1 MDARVFKELDLP
13 IDRDI
18 FLRNLLRELSG
29 TMEEVI
35 GKEEAAGFIS
45 IVGQHIGEWMNDAYR
60 TALHTD
66 ALNFEQIC
74 NTLVD
79 LKQRINGDFYIISA
93 DKDKIVLGNRC
104 CPFGEKVKDRSSL
117 CMMTSNVFGTVTAE
131 NNGYAKVALHDTIAK
146 GDSECRIVVH
156 LTSNKSSDDD
166 QGREYFKS

>member
-1 MDARVFKELDLP
+1 MEADLFKELDLP
-13 IDRDI
+13 IDRDV

-35 GKEEAAGFIS
+35 GKEEASGFIS
-45 IVGQHIGEWMNDAYR
+45 IVGQHIGEWMNAEYR
-60 TALHTD
+60 R
-66 ALNFEQIC
+66 ALNTDSLSFEQIC

-79 LKQRINGDFYIISA
+79 LKQRIKGDFYIISA

-104 CPFGEKVKDRSSL
+104 CPFGDKVKDRSSL

-131 NNGYAKVALHDTIAK
+131 NNGYAKVALHETIAMGK
-146 GDSECRIVVH
+146 PECRIVVH
-156 LTSNKSSDDD
+156 LTNNEISEDD